1 MQKSAARGELDRV
14 QSGEI
19 NIQGP
24 DGNKAF
30 EILEQIRFINDIV
43 KELKIGDKELENI
56 KSTLRRSGGYKD
68 LADLVKTE
76 RKEIEDYEKAKEALK
91 SGAVFSGAVQF
102 AKEGL
107 AFDQEQLRFLSSDKQ
122 F

>member
-76 RKEIEDYEKAKEALK
+76 RKEIEDYEKAKE
-91 SGAVFSGAVQF
+91 V
-102 AKEGL
+102 
-107 AFDQEQLRFLSSDKQ
+107 
-122 F
+122 

>member
-1 MQKSAARGELDRV
+1 MDPRGAASVERLLQKSAARGELDRV

-56 KSTLRRSGGYKD
+56 KSTLRRSGGYKE
-68 LADLVKTE
+68 LM
-76 RKEIEDYEKAKEALK
+76 I
-91 SGAVFSGAVQF
+91 
-102 AKEGL
+102 
-107 AFDQEQLRFLSSDKQ
+107 
-122 F
+122 